1 MMDLC
6 GARPL
11 LINAMHKLLVPQD
24 NDQAVANALDEL
36 HLAFGHTTHT
46 YDIEDGYAVKC
57 WKSIAPILNGEGTF
71 LEKAQA
77 MSWVEK
83 QTFANAVFG
92 LYSISGD

>member
-36 HLAFGHTTHT
+36 HLAFGHTTST
-46 YDIEDGYAVKC
+46 YDIEDGYA
-57 WKSIAPILNGEGTF
+57 LNAGN
-71 LEKAQA
+71 L
-77 MSWVEK
+77 
-83 QTFANAVFG
+83 
-92 LYSISGD
+92 